1 MRSPGPPRRAAT
13 AGGVTVGPAE
23 VDDADAAAMAAMFEA
38 VLPGLPAGE
47 ARRRLAAHGW
57 DLQAAL
63 AGAAR
68 EDPARPLFDGAP
80 LGRGTGAPA
89 AQQGRMGRESEN
101 ESEDAS
107 EDGTEQVELRVRMAD
122 DEAEETEEI
131 VRVRPDVVDLTAYT
145 GLVALPEELRA
156 FAWRVRTLKVS
167 SDQLEALP
175 AWLGEL
181 TGLTELRVGG
191 WFDRDKTK
199 MRWCPLREL
208 PAEVERL
215 SGLLGL
221 ILHNCRGL
229 SALPVELGALTRL
242 EKLDVGG
249 CSGLTA
255 LPAGLGAGLW
265 EINLSSCSG
274 LTALPAGLGALTRL
288 WSLALGVS
296 RRLQPGVSRTHRT
309 AAVAAATAGSAK
321 RS

>member
-1 MRSPGPPRRAAT
+1 
-13 AGGVTVGPAE
+13 
-23 VDDADAAAMAAMFEA
+23 MA
-38 VLPGLPAGE
+38 
-47 ARRRLAAHGW
+47 
-57 DLQAAL
+57 
-63 AGAAR
+63 
-68 EDPARPLFDGAP
+68 
-80 LGRGTGAPA
+80 
-89 AQQGRMGRESEN
+89 
-101 ESEDAS
+101 
-107 EDGTEQVELRVRMAD
+107 
-122 DEAEETEEI
+122 
-131 VRVRPDVVDLTAYT
+131 
-145 GLVALPEELRA
+145 
-156 FAWRVRTLKVS
+156 